1 MAQKQKR
8 PSPHDVPPSVSS
20 DDEPIPSSQPES
32 EKEEEEDRDEQP
44 SSEEEEEDDDEEE
57 EKTQPQSKNPK
68 SADSSESVTDSDSG
82 SESESESRDASNYQ
96 IQPKP
101 LALKPVDETPVKVN
115 SKSSK
120 RPVESNGS
128 GDASR
133 AKKKKVTDAA
143 AAAVAASSENSD
155 DEDDDDDDG
164 DGDGKAAEVKKSS
177 GAVSDSKSIP
187 FQRLFS
193 EEDEIAILNGMIEF
207 KKTTG
212 NDPFRFINFF
222 HRFVSKSL
230 HIDASSNQ
238 LKDKI
243 QRLKRKFNANAKK
256 KSFSKRHD
264 EEAFELSKKI
274 WGNAGGSNEIV
285 EKAKSNGK
293 ALKSAMKEGSK
304 GNDVPL
310 KSKPEP
316 KQEVKSLMDSKD
328 SKEEAVNMETVEKT
342 DIPLS
347 IAQGF
352 GSYGLNENMTKKAL
366 DLMGASDRAKL
377 EKQWKEF
384 EAAEF
389 EASVKRLEL
398 VAKHARLIW
407 EAYEASNH

>member
-20 DDEPIPSSQPES
+20 DDEPIPSSQPDS
-32 EKEEEEDRDEQP
+32 EKEDEEVEEDRDQQS
-44 SSEEEEEDDDEEE
+44 SSEEDEDDDEEEEE

-68 SADSSESVTDSDSG
+68 SAASSESATDSDSG
-82 SESESESRDASNYQ
+82 SETESESRGVSDYQ

-101 LALKPVDETPVKVN
+101 LASKPVDETPIKAN

-120 RPVESNGS
+120 RPVESNGSS

-143 AAAVAASSENSD
+143 AVGASSESS
-155 DEDDDDDDG
+155 DDDDG
-164 DGDGKAAEVKKSS
+164 GDGRVEASEVKKSS
-177 GAVSDSKSIP
+177 GTGSDSKSIP

-243 QRLKRKFNANAKK
+243 QRLKRKFKANAKG

-274 WGNAGGSNEIV
+274 WGNAGGADEVV

-293 ALKSAMKEGSK
+293 ALKSAMKEGSR
-304 GNDVPL
+304 GNEVPL

-316 KQEVKSLMDSKD
+316 KQEVKLLLDSKD
-328 SKEEAVNMETVEKT
+328 SKEEAVNIET
-342 DIPLS
+342 DIPFS
-347 IAQGF
+347 IVQGF
-352 GSYGLNENMTKKAL
+352 GSYGLNENMMKKGL

-377 EKQWKEF
+377 EKQWKEL

-389 EASVKRLEL
+389 EAYVKRAEL